1 MFILLSFYFTIRF
14 IFGNSKPK
22 STSEQKIGIGKLTL
36 QHLVHSSMFL
46 RVFGCSTPIDV
57 WFFRALYFL
66 GSLGF
71 NFFLYTCF
79 NVFKGFGIGCPH

>member
-46 RVFGCSTPIDV
+46 RVFLVPDV
-57 WFFRALYFL
+57 SLSVKVKKHVITVGPSRDSRIIFFKSVL
-66 GSLGF
+66 
-71 NFFLYTCF
+71 
-79 NVFKGFGIGCPH
+79 